1 METINPVP
9 RRHFAIQSQRPIEA
23 KEWMRRVNGPHQLT
37 VNSLHA
43 LDFKHQ
49 GTEVGHVATGYIKYS
64 TEVTISAQNLKQSY
78 CIGIPLKG
86 DQLISCEQQQFVSTP
101 EVGVVLSPDM
111 SFSMTLSEDC
121 EKRMLRISRFAL
133 EECVRQLLHRPLEKP
148 LIFDPMMDFSGP
160 VKAWFELFQQL
171 QPLLDCPQSL
181 IGQQKLWQPLE
192 QALIK
197 SLLYMQSHNY
207 SEQLLDP
214 QERPKY
220 LAVLE
225 KKMRISLM
233 EKLSLS
239 DLEKIAGVSRERLY
253 RDFHTYYQM
262 SPMAYF
268 KALKLEEVRK
278 RLLQA
283 RPNEKISAI
292 ALDYGFSQLGRFSQD
307 YKARYQELPSQTLAR
322 VLN

>member
-9 RRHFAIQSQRPIEA
+9 RRHFTVQSQRLIEA
-23 KEWMRRVNGPHQLT
+23 KEWMQRVNGPHQLK
-37 VNSLHA
+37 VNSQPGLY
-43 LDFKHQ
+43 FKHR

-78 CIGIPLKG
+78 CIGIPLVG

-101 EVGVVLSPDM
+101 EVGVILSPDM

-133 EECVRQLLHRPLEKP
+133 EECVRQLIRRPLDQP

-197 SLLYMQSHNY
+197 SLVYMQSHNY
-207 SEQLLDP
+207 SEQLLDT

-220 LAVLE
+220 LLVLE
-225 KKMRISLM
+225 NEMEKSLM
-233 EKLSLS
+233 ERLTLS
-239 DLEKIAGVSRERLY
+239 DLENIAGVSRERLY
-253 RDFHTYYQM
+253 RDFHKHYQM

-268 KALKLEEVRK
+268 KTLKLDEVRK

-283 RPNEKISAI
+283 RPSEKISSI